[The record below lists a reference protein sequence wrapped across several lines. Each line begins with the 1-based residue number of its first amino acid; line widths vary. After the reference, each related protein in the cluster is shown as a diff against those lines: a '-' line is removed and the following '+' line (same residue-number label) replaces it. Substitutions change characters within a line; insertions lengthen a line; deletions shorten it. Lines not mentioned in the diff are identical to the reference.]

1 MALRFEH
8 EFRVPV
14 PIERVWPVLLDAER
28 IAPCLPGAALES
40 VDGDTFTGRL
50 RVKVGPITIVY
61 RGSATFEH
69 VDPEARTL
77 TLRAAGRETRGPG
90 TANAEVTARLSDE
103 DGHTR
108 VRVETSFNVT
118 GRPAQF
124 GRGMLADVG
133 GKLIDLFAANLAGL
147 FEEEQPEE
155 EPSAAAAAPAPVSTE
170 PAAAEPVAAAPVAAE
185 PGKAGSPPGRRT
197 VEEQELD
204 LLELAGGPL
213 SRRIAVPMAV
223 LIALAALVGAI
234 RVLRRHRRRA

>member
-8 EFRVPV
+8 EFMVPV
-14 PIERVWPVLLDAER
+14 PVERAWPVLLDPER

-40 VDGDTFTGRL
+40 IDGDAFTGRL

-61 RGSATFEH
+61 RGSAEFEH
-69 VDPEARTL
+69 IDPDARTL

-90 TANAEVTARLSDE
+90 TANAEVTARLSAE

-133 GKLIDLFAANLAGL
+133 GKLIDRFAANLAGL
-147 FEEEQPEE
+147 FEEERPEA
-155 EPSAAAAAPAPVSTE
+155 EPEPPAPAAAPAPAAPAPAAPA
-170 PAAAEPVAAAPVAAE
+170 PAAAEPRDAN
-185 PGKAGSPPGRRT
+185 SPLSHRT
-197 VEEQELD
+197 AEEQELD

-213 SRRIAVPMAV
+213 ARRIAVPVAV
-223 LIALAALVGAI
+223 LAALAALAALI
-234 RVLRRHRRRA
+234 HLLRRFRHRA